1 MSAVHITPLTE
12 DLFGDFLGLIDAL
25 ADYEEL
31 DRPSAEA
38 RERLRSDAFG
48 ERPRYQAYLARAHGT
63 IVGYAICFETYS
75 SFLARPSMYLE
86 DLFVLEGARKQG
98 AGLALFNHVRARAQ
112 ERNCGRMEWQVL
124 DWNMLARDFYQR
136 NNAQHMNEWLLY
148 RITF

>member
-12 DLFGDFLGLIDAL
+12 ELFVDFLALMDAL
-25 ADYEEL
+25 ADYEKL

-38 RERLRSDAFG
+38 RERLRSDAFR
-48 ERPRYQAYLARAHGT
+48 ERPRYQAFLAIVHDSA
-63 IVGYAICFETYS
+63 VGYAICFETYS

-98 AGLALFNHVRARAQ
+98 AGLALFNHVRALAQ
-112 ERNCGRMEWQVL
+112 ERTCGRMEWHVL

-136 NNAQHMNEWLLY
+136 NNAQHMNEWLMY